1 MPVNRKRHRKRSRY
15 VGGEKRDLPFAED
28 GQDYAQVQAMLGDC
42 RVDLTLAGGGK
53 ALGIIRGKHR
63 KRCWIGKQAVLLVS
77 ARDFEPGK
85 VDVLD
90 KFEAIEVRRLIDLGE
105 IPASFQV
112 EGDGAEKDDED
123 VVFGDFSEEEE
134 EIDIDDI

>member
-1 MPVNRKRHRKRSRY
+1 MPV
-15 VGGEKRDLPFAED
+15 L
-28 GQDYAQVQAMLGDC
+28 VQGRET

-63 KRCWIGKQAVLLVS
+63 KRCWIGKQTVLLVS

-85 VDVLD
+85 VDILD
-90 KFEAIEVRRLIDLGE
+90 KFEDAEVRGLIDLGE
-105 IPASFQV
+105 IPSSFQV
-112 EGDGAEKDDED
+112 VDGVEKEDED

-134 EIDIDDI
+134 EIDIDVYLRLQGVV